1 MKALLFSE
9 SGDLASQLLT
19 LLRDKFEINAYIL
32 SKDDISEYGASN
44 VFQIETSFPYAD
56 NLSSFISEEF
66 KKWNYHVILMVS
78 SPLTR
83 DIAGMLSEILKTE
96 AITEIMKL
104 ETGENNK
111 FYTERF
117 FFGGKTIIREESDAR
132 IFTFLAGLTDP
143 QKVNTKSNVQK
154 IRIDLKS
161 RVSLVNEIEKPKS
174 SVNLEKADI
183 IVSAGRGIGKKEGLS
198 VIQQLADVLH
208 GEVGGS
214 RPVCLD
220 YHWLSEERQVGL
232 SGKRVKPKIYI
243 AAGISGQVQHIA
255 GMRGSKTVIAINK
268 DKNAPIF
275 NECDYGIVGDLYVV
289 IPKLIEKLKK

>member
-1 MKALLFSE
+1 MKALLFTE
-9 SGDLASQLLT
+9 TKDLAAQILT
-19 LLRDKFEINAYIL
+19 LLRNNYDIDLYTL
-32 SKDDISEYGASN
+32 SKEDVSDYGAKN
-44 VFQIETSFPYAD
+44 VFHIETDFPYAD
-56 NLSSFISEEF
+56 NLSQFISEEF
-66 KKWNYHVILMVS
+66 KKNNYDVIFMGS
-78 SPLTR
+78 SSLTR
-83 DIAGMLSEILKTE
+83 DMAGMLSEILNLE
-96 AITEIMKL
+96 AITEIMKI
-104 ETGENNK
+104 EFSNNK

-117 FFGGKTIIREESDAR
+117 FYGGKTIIREESDAR
-132 IFTFLAGLTDP
+132 IFTFLAGLIDP
-143 QKVNTKSNVQK
+143 QKVEYKSNVNK
-154 IRIDLKS
+154 IRLDKNS
-161 RVSLVNEIEKPKS
+161 RVSLLKEIEKPKS

-183 IVSAGRGIGKKEGLS
+183 IVSAGRGIGKKEGLAI
-198 VIQQLADVLH
+198 IQQLADLLH

>member
-1 MKALLFSE
+1 MKALLFTE
-9 SGDLASQLLT
+9 TKDLAAQILT
-19 LLRDKFEINAYIL
+19 LLRNNYDIDLYTL
-32 SKDDISEYGASN
+32 SKEDLSDYGAKN
-44 VFQIETSFPYAD
+44 VYHIETNFPYAD
-56 NLSSFISEEF
+56 NLSQFISEEF
-66 KKWNYHVILMVS
+66 KKNNYDVIFMGS
-78 SPLTR
+78 SSLTR
-83 DIAGMLSEILKTE
+83 DMAGILSEILNLE
-96 AITEIMKL
+96 AITEIMKI
-104 ETGENNK
+104 EFSNNK

-117 FFGGKTIIREESDAR
+117 FYGGKTIIREESDAR
-132 IFTFLAGLTDP
+132 IFTFLAGLIDP
-143 QKVNTKSNVQK
+143 QKVEYKSNVNK
-154 IRIDLKS
+154 VRLDKNS
-161 RVSLVNEIEKPKS
+161 RVSLVKEIEKPKS

-183 IVSAGRGIGKKEGLS
+183 IVSAGRGIGKKEGLAI
-198 VIQQLADVLH
+198 IQQLADLLH

>member
-1 MKALLFSE
+1 MKALLFTE
-9 SGDLASQLLT
+9 TKDLAAQILT
-19 LLRDKFEINAYIL
+19 LLRNNYDIDLYTL
-32 SKDDISEYGASN
+32 SKEDVSDYGAKN
-44 VFQIETSFPYAD
+44 VFHIETEFPYAD
-56 NLSSFISEEF
+56 NLSQFISEEF
-66 KKWNYHVILMVS
+66 KKNNYDVIFMGS
-78 SPLTR
+78 SSLTR
-83 DIAGMLSEILKTE
+83 DMAGMLSEILNLE
-96 AITEIMKL
+96 AITEIMKI
-104 ETGENNK
+104 EFSNNK

-117 FFGGKTIIREESDAR
+117 FYGGKTIIREESDAR
-132 IFTFLAGLTDP
+132 IFTFLAGLIDP
-143 QKVNTKSNVQK
+143 QKVEYKSNVNK
-154 IRIDLKS
+154 IRLDKNS
-161 RVSLVNEIEKPKS
+161 RVSLLKEIEKPKS

-183 IVSAGRGIGKKEGLS
+183 IVSAGRGIGKKEGLAI
-198 VIQQLADVLH
+198 IQQLADLLH